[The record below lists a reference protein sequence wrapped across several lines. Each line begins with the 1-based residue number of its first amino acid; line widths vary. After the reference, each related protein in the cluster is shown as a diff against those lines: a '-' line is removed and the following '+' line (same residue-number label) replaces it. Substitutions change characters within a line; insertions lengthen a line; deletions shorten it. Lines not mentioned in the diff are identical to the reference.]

1 MKPSSPDALNQG
13 RVVVQFGQHCLAEDP
28 NGRLIR
34 CTIPRRL
41 NPVCGDR
48 VHWQEAKDGVA
59 GTLTDIQP
67 RRNELRRHDI
77 RDQQR
82 TLAANLDLMLVVC
95 AAQPA
100 PELALIDRY
109 LAASEL
115 LKLGAIIVF
124 NKADLL
130 DAAAQQSWDKEL
142 ASFSELG
149 YPVIYASSKD
159 GRGITTLHTAL
170 ANRAGIVL
178 GQSGVGKS
186 TLVKALIPDLEVRTQ
201 MLSEASGAGMHT
213 TTTTRLYPLPRQSG
227 CIMDSPGVRD
237 FRLWPLRAPE
247 VAQAFREVRAL
258 ADQCRFNDC
267 RHLREPDCAVLAA
280 VENGTVSKRR
290 HTSYVQLMDWMK
302 AD

>member
-1 MKPSSPDALNQG
+1 MKPSSSGALDEG
-13 RVVVQFGQHCLAEDP
+13 RVVVQFGQHCLVEDP
-28 NGRLIR
+28 QGRLTR

-48 VHWQEAKDGVA
+48 VHWQESKDGVA
-59 GTLTDIQP
+59 GALTDIQP
-67 RRNELRRHDI
+67 RRNELRRHDV

-82 TLAANLDLMLVVC
+82 TLAANLDLMLIVC

-100 PELALIDRY
+100 PELALVDRY

-115 LKLGAIIVF
+115 LKLDAIIVF

-130 DAAAQQSWDKEL
+130 DAAARQSWNKEL
-142 ASFSELG
+142 ASFSALG
-149 YPVIYASSKD
+149 YPVIYSSSKD
-159 GRGITTLHTAL
+159 GRGIAALHAAL
-170 ANRAGIVL
+170 SNRAGIVL

-186 TLVKALIPDLEVRTQ
+186 TLVKALVPDLEVRTQ

-213 TTTTRLYPLPRQSG
+213 TTATRLYPLPGQSG

-237 FRLWPLRAPE
+237 FRLWPLRPPE
-247 VAQAFREVRAL
+247 VAQAFREIRAISN
-258 ADQCRFNDC
+258 QCRFNDC

-280 VENGTVSKRR
+280 IDNGTISKRR
-290 HTSYVQLMDWMK
+290 YASYVQLMDWMK
-302 AD
+302 TG